1 MKVQIAT
8 LGIYAN
14 DRVEQVVMKKS
25 TDKVIIVH
33 TENNSD
39 EADALKS
46 RFVRYG
52 IKCEC
57 IRVHPWDYE
66 KILTALLETV
76 LKHPDDEI
84 EFNGSCGTRV
94 MTAAVHMAALIIDA
108 PLYLVVEVDGN
119 VPGEVVEL
127 HPVPVSMLSA
137 PKKEILR
144 RLIETGGRVESQS
157 ELGSRTELG
166 ASSISKH
173 ISDLVR
179 ARYVRTERAGT
190 KKAVEITDL
199 GRMVYRLKQARERK
213 RKRT

>member
-33 TENNSD
+33 TQENTS
-39 EADALKS
+39 EAEALRG
-46 RFVRYG
+46 RFSAHGVE
-52 IKCEC
+52 CEC
-57 IRVHPWDYE
+57 IEVHPWNYE
-66 KILTALLETV
+66 KILTALLDQV

-108 PLYLVVEVDGN
+108 PLYLVVRPDDN
-119 VPGEVVEL
+119 APGEVVEL
-127 HPVPVSMLSA
+127 RPVPVSMLSA

-144 RLIETGGRVESQS
+144 RLIEKGGRVESQR

-179 ARYVRTERAGT
+179 ARYVRRERHGT
-190 KKAVEITDL
+190 KKAIVITDL
-199 GRMVYRLKQARERK
+199 GRMVFRLKQARERK
-213 RKRT
+213 GKRS